1 MSVRPTDGRA
11 FAGDLVTWN
20 PAAEVAATMSDL
32 SDGDWE
38 KFICLEPGH
47 VTGFVSLPAGETWT
61 GSQRIT
67 ALSARLSLPA
77 NNAAL

>member
-1 MSVRPTDGRA
+1 MT
-11 FAGDLVTWN
+11 GDLVTWN
-20 PAAEVAATMSDL
+20 PHVEKSSTMADMEE
-32 SDGDWE
+32 DGWK

-47 VTGFVSLPAGETWT
+47 VHDFISLSPGQTWT
-61 GSQRIT
+61 GSQRLT